1 MDGMMA
7 HWKRLL
13 LASRVP
19 GETLAILEVLRQ
31 LLLTVDLPELERLWL
46 RHDFGCLLFEVS
58 FAPSKFR
65 ALSSIHT
72 QAHVRAHTHIHRH
85 MYDRQIEMAASDIFD
100 SHEQMLSGN
109 SSDDVTMQTLELLA
123 HLYSTFPFHLG
134 SRSSMPFG
142 VFFFFETTMLRA

>member
-1 MDGMMA
+1 MA

-13 LASRVP
+13 LAHRVP

-58 FAPSKFR
+58 SAPSKFR
-65 ALSSIHT
+65 APSSIHT
-72 QAHVRAHTHIHRH
+72 DTCARTHIHRH
-85 MYDRQIEMAASDIFD
+85 MYDRQIETAASDIFD

-109 SSDDVTMQTLELLA
+109 SSDEVTMQTLDLLA
-123 HLYSTFPFHLG
+123 HLYSSFPFHLG
-134 SRSSMPFG
+134 SRSSTPC
-142 VFFFFETTMLRA
+142 VSETIMLRA